1 MTNYR
6 LAFFDLDGTLFM
18 AILSAS
24 SYTAL
29 KTKVSLIAPMALARK
44 NF

>member
-1 MTNYR
+1 
-6 LAFFDLDGTLFM
+6 M

-29 KTKVSLIAPMALARK
+29 KTKVSLIAPIALAMK